1 MSTSEI
7 PFPPHERPED
17 DVHCLRCGYNLR
29 GSTSDPIRCPECAHE
44 NVVADLRLSPER
56 LEEKLKE
63 LARVGTFSAFGI
75 LMTIAPT
82 LAWTWNEVAASLF
95 AIPIT
100 PRIGLVTMGIGFPIA
115 FWSVRSFR
123 RLCHGRHGW
132 QEAMVRYC
140 GYGLLWPIWYA
151 GFTLACSLW
160 FDPASLVGRM
170 ITQVASYLGVL
181 LLAAWIHRRI
191 GRHARWLVQGRD
203 PELDWQPWWSTPD
216 GAELMRQALKE
227 RDQRKPP

>member
-7 PFPPHERPED
+7 PTPPHGRSED

-29 GSTSDPIRCPECAHE
+29 GLASDPIRCPECAHE

-56 LEEKLKE
+56 LEEKAKE
-63 LARVGTFSAFGI
+63 LARYGTCAALSI

-100 PRIGLVTMGIGFPIA
+100 LRLGLVMMGIGFPFA
-115 FWSVRSFR
+115 LWCVRGFR

-132 QEAMVRYC
+132 KEAMMRYC
-140 GYGLLWPIWYA
+140 AYGLLWPIGYA
-151 GFTLACSLW
+151 GFSLAYSLW
-160 FDPASLVGRM
+160 FDPARFVGRM
-170 ITQVASYLGVL
+170 ITQLVSYFGML

-191 GRHARWLVQGRD
+191 GRDARWLVQGRD
-203 PELDWQPWWSTPD
+203 PELDWKPWWSTPD
-216 GAELMRQALKE
+216 GAELLRQALKE
-227 RDQRKPP
+227 RDQRKHP